1 MLKNK
6 SLDLQQE
13 ERRGVFDAAMAAIRE
28 GENTEEAQEQ
38 LFEYFE
44 LAQKQATD
52 QVSAMIK
59 MQDNDIIRARGGR
72 VQTTEEREY
81 FQKVIDVLQEGDPR
95 EITGIGVTIPT
106 TIIDTVFENLAQ
118 EYPIL
123 NYVDMM
129 FVKENIRLVYNKL
142 GPQTASWGALCA
154 TISKEIT
161 PALGAIEA
169 GKYALSA
176 YIYLCKDMLKLGPE
190 WLDRYVRVI
199 LTDALAA
206 GLENGI
212 INGNGLNQPIG
223 MLYDLEAYKADGTLQ
238 KKTAAE
244 LKSFSIEALGAVLDT
259 LKTDVAG
266 RRRRIGVPFLAYSIL
281 DEAQVLSARKVLGP
295 YGYIDVVPY
304 ELEFVPV
311 ASLATGEAVLGIRNQ
326 YLVTVAG
333 NPDGELEYSDEYKF
347 LEKNRTY
354 TINLLANGIPKD
366 DNAFVRLDVSDLAP
380 FLPLGDGGFGPDHV
394 YKVAIQQG
402 EDDAL
407 VIEGAVTVANV
418 EDGALDVVVGNTDE
432 NPIPT
437 TVVTDTEG
445 A

>member
-212 INGNGLNQPIG
+212 INGNGQNQPIG

>member
-244 LKSFSIEALGAVLDT
+244 LKSFSIEDLGAVLDT

>member
-1 MLKNK
+1 MGK
-6 SLDLQQE
+6 SLDVKQE
-13 ERRGVFDAAMAAIRE
+13 ERRNLFDAAMQAIRGEEE
-28 GENTEEAQEQ
+28 GAADA
-38 LFEYFE
+38 LFNYFE
-44 LAQKQATD
+44 AAQAQANVDLEQILAA
-52 QVSAMIK
+52 
-59 MQDNDIIRARGGR
+59 QDNNIIQSRGGR
-72 VQTTEEREY
+72 VQTSEEREY
-81 FQKVIDVLQEGDPR
+81 FQKVIDVLQDGDPK
-95 EITGIGVTIPT
+95 EISGIGVTIPT
-106 TIIDTVFENLAQ
+106 TFIDTVFDNLVQ
-118 EYPIL
+118 QYPIL
-123 NYVDMM
+123 DYVDMM

-142 GPQTASWGALCA
+142 GPQQASWGALCA
-154 TISKEIT
+154 TINKEIT

-176 YIYLCKDMLKLGPE
+176 FVYLCKDMLKLGPE

-212 INGNGLNQPIG
+212 MNGNGSNQPIG
-223 MLYDLEAYKADGTLQ
+223 MLYDLEAYKTDGTLQ
-238 KKTAAE
+238 KKSAE
-244 LKSFSIEALGAVLDT
+244 KLKSFSIDALGAAIDK
-259 LKTDVAG
+259 LKTDAAG

-281 DEAQVLSARKVLGP
+281 DETTVMKARKVLGP
-295 YGYIDVVPY
+295 YGYIDVVPF
-304 ELEFVPV
+304 EVDFVPV
-311 ASLATGEAVLGIRNQ
+311 ASLSSGEAVLGIRNE

-354 TINLLANGIPKD
+354 IINLLANGIPKD
-366 DNAFVRLDVSDLAP
+366 DNAFVRLDVSELAP
-380 FLPLGDGGFGPDHV
+380 FLPLGDGGFDPDHV

-437 TVVTDTEG
+437 VDVTDTED